1 MTKYSLCL
9 VLILSFC
16 NAVAVAP
23 IYGWKDEKEQWHF
36 SDLVPAGISAKKM
49 LDGISTP
56 ESLPATPQTEPNPS
70 PTAASNSQEKAV
82 SKEGL
87 NQSWRHTWSLLWRIS
102 HTQYFGD
109 GASRVSRAQAEADW
123 VKK

>member
-9 VLILSFC
+9 VLILSFS
-16 NAVAVAP
+16 NGVAVAQP
-23 IYGWKDEKEQWHF
+23 IYGWKDKKGQWHF
-36 SDLVPAGISAKKM
+36 SDVVPGGISANKM

-82 SKEGL
+82 SNLQITDPSEISPARSQVVTYISIEG
-87 NQSWRHTWSLLWRIS
+87 
-102 HTQYFGD
+102 
-109 GASRVSRAQAEADW
+109 
-123 VKK
+123 